1 MSQEKA
7 KKRTLISFS
16 LAVATAFMTLYIQY
30 YTPAVDLNQPSE
42 VNATIHPISS
52 FIETIN

>member
-30 YTPAVDLNQPSE
+30 YTPTVDLNQPSE